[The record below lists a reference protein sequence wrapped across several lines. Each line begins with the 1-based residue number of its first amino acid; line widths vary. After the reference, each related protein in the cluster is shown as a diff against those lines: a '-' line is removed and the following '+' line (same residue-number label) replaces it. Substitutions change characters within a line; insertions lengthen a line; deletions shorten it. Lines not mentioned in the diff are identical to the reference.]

1 MAFRVERFMRT
12 YRLTDTVFRQ
22 NVPGAEMFI
31 VYSGK
36 VNILLEG
43 TRDEEPR
50 LLATIGPGQFF
61 GEMALIDG
69 GPRSAS
75 AVAAEENTRLLVLDR
90 DRLLVLFRQ
99 RPEIGL
105 SMVQTLCQRIRQ
117 TNATLEKVTQ
127 QLGGGSNG
135 SR

>member
-1 MAFRVERFMRT
+1 MKT
-12 YRLTDTVFRQ
+12 YRLSDTVFRQ
-22 NVPGAEMFI
+22 NVPGAEMYI
-31 VYSGK
+31 IYSGK

-43 TRDEEPR
+43 THDEAPR

-61 GEMALIDG
+61 GEMALVDG

-90 DRLLVLFRQ
+90 ARLLELFRQ

-127 QLGGGSNG
+127 QLEGGSNG
-135 SR
+135 SS